1 MATDRI
7 AGDGIP
13 HPFQIPVEKAA
24 DHIVRGMEAESAD
37 VMFPLSL
44 KLLIKLALIL
54 PKPVVGVLLRKMIP
68 DDY

>member
-1 MATDRI
+1 M
-7 AGDGIP
+7 G
-13 HPFQIPVEKAA
+13 E
-24 DHIVRGMEAESAD
+24 
-37 VMFPLSL
+37 LSQLWQGFFTSLL